1 MKPSQ
6 TEGDLNTLTKQM
18 LSKILIASPERIFI
32 YDVREQRNIF
42 SNRSLAKFLGFAP
55 EQKREMGTDQFQIII
70 HPDDAPRLDEHYR
83 IISESKIQGVFEI
96 EYRVKDANDNWHWIH
111 SRSVP
116 FTRDENG
123 NVTQILGITSD
134 VTKAR
139 SADEELRQSRS
150 MLSQVLDSVPQS
162 IAWKNRDGVYM
173 GCNWLFS
180 RQVGLANP
188 ELIVGKTDLDLPW
201 PRKDAEKYRSD
212 DREIIQNNRPRRHI
226 NEMMQAA
233 DGTRFWVDKSKVPL
247 TSEDGEVK
255 GILAVFDDITERRR
269 TEETI
274 KKEREQ
280 LLSIFDSMDEVV
292 YVADPTTFELLYVNE
307 AFRRNFGQGIGQ
319 PCFKILQNRTGSC
332 PFCTNNRIF
341 GQHTGTTYIW
351 EFQNEKTK
359 NWFRCID
366 RAIRWSDDRM
376 VRFEIAIDIT
386 EIKKMNVELQKHRAN
401 LEQLV
406 HERTKELLTANEQL
420 RIKDNAIRSSTA
432 AFAII
437 DLDGLLTYVNPA
449 FARIWRYGNE
459 SEIVGRP
466 IVEFVE
472 DPSYVEKITG
482 IMRNKGFWSGEVDGR
497 RMDGSKFY
505 VDAYVSIVHNESG
518 TPICIASSFVDVTE
532 KKQAENALI
541 KAELRYR
548 TLFERSPD
556 GVAIYHTKTLLPVE
570 YNDKACQQLGYSR
583 DEFSKLT
590 MGEIEVGVDQERI
603 NERLAYI
610 MDTGQATFETVYRT
624 KEGRLLDVLVT
635 IQAIM
640 IDNQRMAF
648 VLMRDITGMKLVEAS
663 LWRRTEELQRS
674 NEELEQFA
682 YVASHDLQEPLRMV
696 SSFVKL
702 LQRDYKGRLDE
713 NADEYIFFAVDGVNR
728 MYALINDLLDYSR
741 VKTGGKEF
749 LQTDMNQ
756 VLEEAL
762 SNLKLAIDNT
772 KARIS
777 AEPLPTL
784 EVDRGQMVE
793 LLQNLIGN
801 AIKYRKPDEQPI
813 IDIKAQ
819 RKTGDW
825 IISVQDN
832 GIGIAPQYHERIFG
846 LFQRLHVWGEYEGT
860 GIGLAIAKRIVERH
874 GGHIWVESE
883 PGIGS
888 SFSFSI
894 PVEKE

>member
-1 MKPSQ
+1 MKQKQS
-6 TEGDLNTLTKQM
+6 EGEPNDLTKQM

-42 SNRSLAKFLGFAP
+42 SNRTLAKFLGFPP
-55 EQKREMGTDQFQIII
+55 EQKREMGSDQFQIII
-70 HPDDAPRLDEHYR
+70 HPEDSPRLDEHYR
-83 IISESKIQGVFEI
+83 IISESKDHGVFEI

-134 VTKAR
+134 VTQAR
-139 SADEELRQSRS
+139 NAEEELRQSQS

-162 IAWKNRDGVYM
+162 IAWKDRDGVYM

-188 ELIVGKTDLDLPW
+188 ELIAGKTDLDLPW
-201 PRKDAEKYRSD
+201 PRRDAEKYRAD
-212 DREIIQNNRPRRHI
+212 DKEIIETNRPRRHI
-226 NEMMQAA
+226 IEKMQGA

-247 TSEDGEVK
+247 TDENGNLK
-255 GILAVFDDITERRR
+255 GILSVFDDITERRR
-269 TEETI
+269 TEDTV
-274 KKEREQ
+274 KNEREQ

-307 AFRRNFGQGIGQ
+307 AFRRNFGQGVGQ

-341 GQHTGTTYIW
+341 GEHTGTTYIW

-386 EIKKMNVELQKHRAN
+386 EIKKMNVELQRHREN
-401 LEQLV
+401 LELLV
-406 HERTKELLTANEQL
+406 HDRTKELLSANEQL

-437 DLDGLLTYVNPA
+437 DLNGLLTYVNPA
-449 FARIWRYGNE
+449 FAKIWGYDDQA
-459 SEIVGRP
+459 EIVGRP
-466 IVEFVE
+466 IAEFVD
-472 DPSYVEKITG
+472 DPTYIGRINSE
-482 IMRNKGFWSGEVDGR
+482 MQSKGFWSGEADGKR
-497 RMDGSKFY
+497 RDQSKFS
-505 VDAYVSIVHNESG
+505 VDAYVSIVQNESG

-532 KKQAENALI
+532 KKRAEKELI

-556 GVAIYHTKTLLPVE
+556 GVAIYHTETLLPVE

-583 DEFSKLT
+583 DEFSKLR
-590 MGEIEVGVDQERI
+590 MGDIEVGVDQERI
-603 NERLAYI
+603 NERLNYI

-624 KEGRLLDVLVT
+624 KEGRLMDVLVT
-635 IQAIM
+635 IQAIV
-640 IDNQRMAF
+640 IDNKRMAF
-648 VLMRDITGMKLVEAS
+648 VLMRDITGMKIVEAS

-702 LQRDYKGRLDE
+702 LQRDYKGKLDE
-713 NADEYIFFAVDGVNR
+713 DADEYIFFAIDGVNR

-749 LQTDMNQ
+749 LQTDMNK
-756 VLEEAL
+756 VLEQAL

-772 KARIS
+772 QAKIS
-777 AEPLPTL
+777 AKPLPTL
-784 EVDRGQMVE
+784 EVDSGQMVE

-801 AIKYRKPDEQPI
+801 AIKYRKPNEQPI
-813 IDIKAQ
+813 IDIDAE

-825 IISVQDN
+825 IISVRDN
-832 GIGIAPQYHERIFG
+832 GIGIDPQYHERIFG

-860 GIGLAIAKRIVERH
+860 GIGLAIAKRIAERH

-883 PGIGS
+883 LGKGS
-888 SFSFSI
+888 NFSFSI
-894 PVEKE
+894 PVGKE

>member
-1 MKPSQ
+1 
-6 TEGDLNTLTKQM
+6 
-18 LSKILIASPERIFI
+18 
-32 YDVREQRNIF
+32 
-42 SNRSLAKFLGFAP
+42 
-55 EQKREMGTDQFQIII
+55 
-70 HPDDAPRLDEHYR
+70 
-83 IISESKIQGVFEI
+83 
-96 EYRVKDANDNWHWIH
+96 
-111 SRSVP
+111 
-116 FTRDENG
+116 
-123 NVTQILGITSD
+123 
-134 VTKAR
+134 
-139 SADEELRQSRS
+139 

-162 IAWKNRDGVYM
+162 IAWKDRNGIYM
-173 GCNWLFS
+173 GCNWNFS
-180 RQVGLANP
+180 RQAGLPSP
-188 ELIVGKTDLDLPW
+188 ELIVGKTDLELAW
-201 PRKDAEKYRSD
+201 PRRDAERYRAD
-212 DREIIQNNRPRRHI
+212 DREIIETNRPRRHI
-226 NEMMQAA
+226 NETMQGA
-233 DGTRFWVDKSKVPL
+233 DGSRFWVDKSKVPL
-247 TSEDGEVK
+247 TDENGNVK
-255 GILAVFDDITERRR
+255 GILAVFDDITDRRR

-292 YVADPTTFELLYVNE
+292 YVADPSTYELLYVNE
-307 AFRRNFGQGIGQ
+307 AFRKNFGQGIGQ
-319 PCFKILQNRTGSC
+319 PCYRILQNRTGSC
-332 PFCTNNRIF
+332 PFCTNDRIF
-341 GQHTGTTYIW
+341 GEHTGTTYIW

-386 EIKKMNVELQKHRAN
+386 EIKKMNVELQKHREN
-401 LEQLV
+401 LEMLV
-406 HERTKELLTANEQL
+406 HERTKELILANEQL

-437 DLDGLLTYVNPA
+437 DLDGHLTYVNPA
-449 FARIWRYGNE
+449 FARIWGYANE
-459 SEIVGRP
+459 TEIIGRP
-466 IVEFVE
+466 INEFVE
-472 DPSYVEKITG
+472 DPPSVGKIG
-482 IMRNKGFWSGEVDGR
+482 IGMRNEGFWSGEADGIK
-497 RMDGSKFY
+497 MDGSKFSI
-505 VDAYVSIVHNESG
+505 DAYVSVVQNESG

-548 TLFERSPD
+548 TVFERSPD
-556 GVAIYHTKTLLPVE
+556 GVVIYHASTLLPVE

-583 DEFSKLT
+583 EEFSMLR
-590 MGEIEVGVDQERI
+590 MGDIEVGVDQDRI
-603 NERLAYI
+603 NERLNYI
-610 MDTGQATFETVYRT
+610 MDKGQATFETVYRT

-635 IQAIM
+635 IQAIV
-640 IDNQRMAF
+640 IDGHRMAF

-702 LQRDYKGRLDE
+702 LQREYKGRLDE
-713 NADEYIFFAVDGVNR
+713 NADEYIFYAVDGVNR

-756 VLEEAL
+756 VLEQAL
-762 SNLKLAIDNT
+762 SNLKLAIDSTNA
-772 KARIS
+772 KIN

-813 IDIKAQ
+813 INIKVQ

-832 GIGIAPQYHERIFG
+832 GIGIAPQYQERIFG

-894 PVEKE
+894 PVVKE

>member
-1 MKPSQ
+1 
-6 TEGDLNTLTKQM
+6 
-18 LSKILIASPERIFI
+18 
-32 YDVREQRNIF
+32 
-42 SNRSLAKFLGFAP
+42 
-55 EQKREMGTDQFQIII
+55 
-70 HPDDAPRLDEHYR
+70 
-83 IISESKIQGVFEI
+83 
-96 EYRVKDANDNWHWIH
+96 
-111 SRSVP
+111 
-116 FTRDENG
+116 
-123 NVTQILGITSD
+123 
-134 VTKAR
+134 
-139 SADEELRQSRS
+139 ELRQSQS

-162 IAWKNRDGVYM
+162 IAWKDQNGVYM

-201 PRKDAEKYRSD
+201 PRKEAEKYRAD
-212 DREIIQNNRPRRHI
+212 DRMIIETNRPKRHI
-226 NEMMQAA
+226 IETMQAA
-233 DGTRFWVDKSKVPL
+233 DGSRFWVDKSKVPL
-247 TSEDGEVK
+247 TDEDGNLK
-255 GILAVFDDITERRR
+255 GILAVFDDITERRH
-269 TEETI
+269 TEDTV

-292 YVADPTTFELLYVNE
+292 YVADPTNYELLYVNE
-307 AFRRNFGQGIGQ
+307 AFRRNFGQGVGQ
-319 PCFKILQNRTGSC
+319 PCFKILQNRSGAC
-332 PFCTNNRIF
+332 PFCTNDRIF
-341 GQHTGTTYIW
+341 GEHTGTTHIW

-376 VRFEIAIDIT
+376 VRFELAIDIT
-386 EIKKMNVELQKHRAN
+386 EIKKMNVELQLHRRN

-406 HERTKELLTANEQL
+406 HERTKELLSVNEQL
-420 RIKDNAIRSSTA
+420 RIKDNAIHSSTA
-432 AFAII
+432 AFAIV
-437 DLDGLLTYVNPA
+437 DLAGLLTYVNPA
-449 FARIWRYGNE
+449 FAKIWGYE
-459 SEIVGRP
+459 DMEEIVGRP
-466 IVEFVE
+466 IAEFVE
-472 DPSYVEKITG
+472 GPNYVEI
-482 IMRNKGFWSGEVDGR
+482 IMSGMRDRGFWSGEASGKR
-497 RMDGSKFY
+497 RDGSGFV
-505 VDAYVSIVHNESG
+505 VDAYVSMVQNELG

-532 KKQAENALI
+532 KKRAENALI

-556 GVAIYHTKTLLPVE
+556 GVVIYDTRTHLPVE
-570 YNDKACQQLGYSR
+570 YNDKACQQLGYGR
-583 DEFSKLT
+583 EEFSKLR
-590 MGEIEVGVDQERI
+590 MSDLELGMDSEKI
-603 NERLAYI
+603 NERLSYI
-610 MDTGQATFETVYRT
+610 MDTGQATFETIYRT

-640 IDNQRMAF
+640 IDNQKMAF

-702 LQRDYKGRLDE
+702 LQRDYKGKLDE
-713 NADEYIFFAVDGVNR
+713 TADEYIFFAVDGVNR

-749 LQTDMNQ
+749 LQTDMNK
-756 VLEEAL
+756 VLEQAL

-772 KARIS
+772 HARIT
-777 AEPLPTL
+777 ATTLPTL
-784 EVDRGQMVE
+784 EVDSGQMVE

-801 AIKYRKPDEQPI
+801 AIKYRKPNEQPI
-813 IDIKAQ
+813 ISIKAE

-825 IISVQDN
+825 VITVQDN
-832 GIGIAPQYHERIFG
+832 GIGIDPQYHERIFG

-874 GGHIWVESE
+874 GGHIWVASE
-883 PGIGS
+883 PGKGS

-894 PVEKE
+894 PVGKE

>member
-1 MKPSQ
+1 MKPKQ

-18 LSKILIASPERIFI
+18 LSKILSTSPERIFI
-32 YDVREQRNIF
+32 YDVQEQRNIF
-42 SNRSLAKFLGFAP
+42 SNRTLAKFLGFPP
-55 EQKREMGTDQFQIII
+55 EQKRELGSDQFQIII
-70 HPDDAPRLDEHYR
+70 HPEDSPRLAEHYR
-83 IISESKIQGVFEI
+83 IISESKTQGVFEV
-96 EYRVKDANDNWHWIH
+96 EYRVKDASNDWHWLH
-111 SRSVP
+111 SRAVP

-139 SADEELRQSRS
+139 NAEEELRQSKS
-150 MLSQVLDSVPQS
+150 MLSQILDSVPQS
-162 IAWKNRDGVYM
+162 IAWKDRDGVYL
-173 GCNWLFS
+173 GCNWQFS

-188 ELIVGKTDLDLPW
+188 EMVIGRTDHDLPW
-201 PRKDAEKYRSD
+201 PRRDAERYRSD
-212 DREIIQNNRPRRHI
+212 DRDILERNRPKRHI
-226 NEMMQAA
+226 IEVMQAA

-247 TSEDGEVK
+247 TDENGDVK

-269 TEETI
+269 TEDTI

-307 AFRRNFGQGIGQ
+307 AFRRNFGQGVGQ
-319 PCFKILQNRTGSC
+319 PCFQILQNRKESC

-341 GQHTGTTYIW
+341 GEHTGTTYIW

-386 EIKKMNVELQKHRAN
+386 EIKRMNVELQKHRKN

-406 HERTKELLTANEQL
+406 QERTKELLSANEQL

-437 DLDGLLTYVNPA
+437 DLNGLLTYVNPA
-449 FARIWRYGNE
+449 FARIWGYE
-459 SEIVGRP
+459 SEVEIIGRP
-466 IVEFVE
+466 FAGFVE
-472 DPSYVEKITG
+472 DPTYID
-482 IMRNKGFWSGEVDGR
+482 IMMNEMRDKGFWSGEAYGR
-497 RMDGSKFY
+497 RKDESKFI
-505 VDAYVSIVHNESG
+505 VDTYVSVVQNESG

-532 KKQAENALI
+532 KKRAENSLI

-556 GVAIYHTKTLLPVE
+556 GVVIYNIETLLPVE
-570 YNDKACQQLGYSR
+570 FNDKACQQLGYAR
-583 DEFSKLT
+583 DEFSKLR
-590 MGEIEVGVDQERI
+590 MGDLELGVDSEKI
-603 NERLAYI
+603 NERLSYI
-610 MDTGQATFETVYRT
+610 MDTGQATFETIYRS

-635 IQAIM
+635 IQAIV
-640 IDNQRMAF
+640 IDNQKMAF
-648 VLMRDITGMKLVEAS
+648 VLVRDITGMKLVEAS

-702 LQRDYKGRLDE
+702 LQRDYKGKLDDS
-713 NADEYIFFAVDGVNR
+713 ADEYIFFAVDGVNR

-749 LQTDMNQ
+749 LQTDMNK
-756 VLEEAL
+756 VLEQAL

-772 KARIS
+772 KAKIS
-777 AEPLPTL
+777 ATTLPTL
-784 EVDRGQMVE
+784 EVDSGQMVE

-801 AIKYRKPDEQPI
+801 AIKYRKPNEQPVI
-813 IDIKAQ
+813 EIKAE

-825 IISVQDN
+825 IISVRDN

-860 GIGLAIAKRIVERH
+860 GIGLAIAKRIAERH

-883 PGIGS
+883 PGKGS
-888 SFSFSI
+888 NFSFSI
-894 PVEKE
+894 PVGKE

>member
-1 MKPSQ
+1 MKPGQ

-42 SNRSLAKFLGFAP
+42 SNRSLAKFLGFPP
-55 EQKREMGTDQFQIII
+55 EQKREMGTDEFQIII
-70 HPDDAPRLDEHYR
+70 HPEDAPRVEEHYR
-83 IISESKIQGVFEI
+83 VISESKTYGVFEI
-96 EYRVKDANDNWHWIH
+96 EYRVKDANGNWHWLH
-111 SRSVP
+111 SRMVP
-116 FTRDENG
+116 FSRDENG

-139 SADEELRQSRS
+139 NADEELRQSRS

-162 IAWKNRDGVYM
+162 IAWKDRDGVYV
-173 GCNWLFS
+173 GCNWQFS

-201 PRKDAEKYRSD
+201 PRREAEKYRAD
-212 DREIIQNNRPRRHI
+212 DRGIIEARRPRRHI
-226 NEMMQAA
+226 IETMQAA

-247 TSEDGEVK
+247 TDENGDVK
-255 GILAVFDDITERRR
+255 GILSVFDDITERRR
-269 TEETI
+269 AEETVQ
-274 KKEREQ
+274 KEREQ

-307 AFRRNFGQGIGQ
+307 AFRRNFGQGVGQ
-319 PCFKILQNRTGSC
+319 PCYKILQNRTESC
-332 PFCTNNRIF
+332 PFCTNDRIF
-341 GQHTGTTYIW
+341 GLHTGTTYIW

-386 EIKKMNVELQKHRAN
+386 EIKKMNVELQMHRRN

-406 HERTKELLTANEQL
+406 QERTKELWSANQQL

-432 AFAII
+432 AFAIV

-449 FARIWRYGNE
+449 FARIWGYE
-459 SEIVGRP
+459 DQIEIVGRP
-466 IVEFVE
+466 IAEFVE
-472 DPSYVEKITG
+472 DKTYVEE
-482 IMRNKGFWSGEVDGR
+482 IMSGMRDRGFWSGEASGR
-497 RMDGSKFY
+497 RRDGSRFV
-505 VDAYVSIVHNESG
+505 VDAYVSLVQNESG

-532 KKQAENALI
+532 KKRAENALI

-556 GVAIYHTKTLLPVE
+556 GVVIYDTETHLPVE
-570 YNDKACQQLGYSR
+570 YNDKACQQLGYAR
-583 DEFSKLT
+583 EEFSKLR
-590 MGEIEVGVDQERI
+590 MGDLELGMDTEKI
-603 NERLAYI
+603 NERLSYI
-610 MDTGQATFETVYRT
+610 MDTGQATFETIYRT

-635 IQAIM
+635 IQAIV
-640 IDNQRMAF
+640 IDNQKMAF

-702 LQRDYKGRLDE
+702 LQRDYKGKLDE
-713 NADEYIFFAVDGVNR
+713 SADEYIFYAVDGVNR

-749 LQTDMNQ
+749 LQTDMNK
-756 VLEEAL
+756 VLEQAL

-772 KARIS
+772 HARIT
-777 AEPLPTL
+777 AATLPTL
-784 EVDRGQMVE
+784 EVDSGQMVE

-801 AIKYRKPDEQPI
+801 AIKYRKPNEQPVI
-813 IDIKAQ
+813 GIKAQ

-832 GIGIAPQYHERIFG
+832 GIGIAPQYYERIFG

-883 PGIGS
+883 PGVGS
-888 SFSFSI
+888 CFSFSI